1 MEIPSLRL
9 PEWVHITCEVW
20 MYLSGVL
27 LLLLVARWCVQ
38 NKRMLPPIVL
48 LPALTQFVW
57 FVLGAEYA
65 AFNRFVPFFHSL
77 QYLLIA
83 WSMQLKEKLDR
94 EHIQPS
100 SRYVALESLRWDC

>member
-1 MEIPSLRL
+1 
-9 PEWVHITCEVW
+9 

-94 EHIQPS
+94 EHIHHP
-100 SRYVALESLRWDC
+100 AAT